1 MRVITGAASALGDVH
16 DICAE
21 AQKAAWL
28 YDDINDACPYPF
40 GSLAGVMFKEAFL
53 AAQQQQRAATA
64 TTRSTG
70 GQA

>member
-1 MRVITGAASALGDVH
+1 MIHSIQIDPEAIR
-16 DICAE
+16 AE
-21 AQKAAWL
+21 AQKAAWQ
-28 YDDINDACPYPF
+28 YDHIDDACPYPF
-40 GSLAGVMFKEAFL
+40 GSLAGVIFKEAFL